1 MLPQIRSL
9 LFAGKSDTCSTNLL
23 AAPDVE
29 ENGDW
34 NAVHLNQDCMY
45 KHSIMR
51 INYTMYNVRRNED
64 VIHSDTTH
72 CNVMVLDP
80 TTSSEHS
87 FWYARVLGIFH
98 ANVIYTA
105 EGMDDF
111 HPQRLEFLWVR

>member
-1 MLPQIRSL
+1 
-9 LFAGKSDTCSTNLL
+9 
-23 AAPDVE
+23 
-29 ENGDW
+29 
-34 NAVHLNQDCMY
+34 MY

-80 TTSSEHS
+80 TTFSEHS
-87 FWYARVLGIFH
+87 FWYACILGIFH

-105 EGMDDF
+105 EGVDDF
-111 HPQRLEFLWVR
+111 HPQWLEFLWVRWYEVEDTLSGWMARSLDRIKF